1 MIIYYQ
7 KSWHLFCYN
16 LYLIFPYIIVNYF
29 PSSHLYT
36 FFLLLYRHLFLPNVC
51 FVSLYSC
58 LDSAFS
64 VFGVYFFIFL
74 PIIILFLFN
83 LFSLLSLKSYFS
95 NLSLFGFSVFLY
107 FSFIVELLLLEYTKY
122 TCTTLK

>member
-64 VFGVYFFIFL
+64 VFGVYFLSFL
-74 PIIILFLFN
+74 PIITVFLFN
-83 LFSLLSLKSYFS
+83 LFFTYFCPLNPIFS
-95 NLSLFGFSVFLY
+95 NLSLFGSSVF
-107 FSFIVELLLLEYTKY
+107 FILVSEKNSYY
-122 TCTTLK
+122 